1 MGRSLPQEWIDG
13 TLHTLNVVRDLGGKG
28 NIPHTSLSVVRQ
40 KPSANSRKT
49 KNLQWRF
56 LPEKADDPRPFAGK
70 TNRGQGKRIYIE
82 GTCGT
87 TDPWEAAKVAVAASQ
102 KKWQDLL
109 SQSQVREVEKQHA
122 LSVYWERWYAKAE
135 LEPRNNQ
142 NRWLS
147 DKRNLW
153 NGTTGV
159 GVQPWATVK
168 SIEAITSNDFL
179 EFFRLVRENC
189 EAKGNTGEE
198 TRRQYKTLIRNLF
211 KEAKTDFPAL
221 ACPEFPVIK
230 KRVRQKR
237 HFTHQEWEQLVRGV
251 AELSGGAA
259 RRTLTAQEYLE
270 LPWTPTNRQ
279 NPRNWVDLYD
289 ALHLQWFYYL
299 RSEDAPRLRSE
310 WFSEQLT
317 DAGEPQIICFLEK
330 TKGDRDKHDT
340 YAYRPDG
347 LENVRRILKRKPK
360 GWLNFPY
367 IKRKEGSE
375 NESNVGE
382 TINFLLKAACEKAGI
397 STKGIDWTTCRHTAF
412 RLTLEDF
419 PELGTARFIRDFAD
433 NGHTSS
439 KMLEERYLRF
449 IQREETAARARAKI
463 QPGNWSMIRRVEVD

>member
-28 NIPHTSLSVVRQ
+28 NIPHTSLSIVRQ

-70 TNRGQGKRIYIE
+70 TNRGRGKRIYIE

-168 SIEAITSNDFL
+168 SVEAITSNDFL

-189 EAKGNTGEE
+189 EAKGNSGEE

-211 KEAKTDFPAL
+211 KEAKADFPTL
-221 ACPEFPVIK
+221 SCPEFPAIRK
-230 KRVRQKR
+230 TVRQKR
-237 HFTHQEWEQLVRGV
+237 HFTHQEWEQLVRV
-251 AELSGGAA
+251 ASELSGGVA
-259 RRTLTAQEYLE
+259 RRSLTAEEYRE

-279 NPRNWVDLYD
+279 NSRNWVDLYD
-289 ALHLQWFYYL
+289 ALHL
-299 RSEDAPRLRSE
+299 E
-310 WFSEQLT
+310 
-317 DAGEPQIICFLEK
+317 
-330 TKGDRDKHDT
+330 
-340 YAYRPDG
+340 
-347 LENVRRILKRKPK
+347 
-360 GWLNFPY
+360 
-367 IKRKEGSE
+367 
-375 NESNVGE
+375 
-382 TINFLLKAACEKAGI
+382 
-397 STKGIDWTTCRHTAF
+397 
-412 RLTLEDF
+412 
-419 PELGTARFIRDFAD
+419 
-433 NGHTSS
+433 
-439 KMLEERYLRF
+439 
-449 IQREETAARARAKI
+449 
-463 QPGNWSMIRRVEVD
+463 